1 MRNGLKNTNM
11 FIRLTSCFLI
21 RYQHRLILFI
31 ECRFGVLRKLS
42 IDFFEQ
48 VVLEAVLSPNSNI
61 QEHFVTLYTKL
72 VLRGNTLSFQ

>member
-11 FIRLTSCFLI
+11 LIRLTSCF
-21 RYQHRLILFI
+21 YQHRLILFI
-31 ECRFGVLRKLS
+31 ECNIGVLGKLS

-61 QEHFVTLYTKL
+61 
-72 VLRGNTLSFQ
+72 